1 MHIWHTAD
9 VARQRLTVD
18 PSRVGALLSAVG
30 VDGQAL
36 ARATLALVRGE
47 VEISNCALFWL
58 PPGEPPRLMAHAQ
71 VIDEGQVRRT
81 GSAYAEHF
89 HRADLAVHHV
99 RRRADETRRPGSVL
113 LCQAASE
120 IADPAYRQACYED
133 VGTRQ
138 RFAVYR
144 SLGSLGALLLGFYRS
159 AGLAELGRT
168 ELSYLEATSDWLAEA
183 VERHWRLGPATGVR
197 WRAALA
203 AMEVAQALSQRE
215 AQVLAAI
222 AEGVTLPAVAARLGV
237 EESSV
242 VTYRNR
248 AFRKLGIRSRHELYS
263 RLLAAGVGSV
273 SAAGECDL

>member
-1 MHIWHTAD
+1 MRIWHTAD
-9 VARQRLTVD
+9 LARQQLMVE

-30 VDGQAL
+30 ADSQAL
-36 ARATLALVRGE
+36 ARAILALVRGE
-47 VEISNCALFWL
+47 VDVGNCALFWL

-71 VIDEGQVRRT
+71 IIDEGQVRRT

-99 RRRADETRRPGSVL
+99 RRRAEVARRPGSVL
-113 LCQAASE
+113 LCQTAPDIVDS
-120 IADPAYRQACYED
+120 AYRRACYEA

-144 SLGSLGALLLGFYRS
+144 SLDSLGALLLGFYRNE
-159 AGLAELGRT
+159 ALADLGRT
-168 ELSYLEATSDWLAEA
+168 ELRYLEATSDWLAEA

-203 AMEVAQALSQRE
+203 AVEVARALSQRE
-215 AQVLAAI
+215 TQVLVAI
-222 AEGVTLPAVAARLGV
+222 AEGATLPSIAARLGV

-248 AFRKLGIRSRHELYS
+248 AFHKLGIRSRHELYA
-263 RLLAAGVGSV
+263 RLLAAGGIDTAIERDV
-273 SAAGECDL
+273 